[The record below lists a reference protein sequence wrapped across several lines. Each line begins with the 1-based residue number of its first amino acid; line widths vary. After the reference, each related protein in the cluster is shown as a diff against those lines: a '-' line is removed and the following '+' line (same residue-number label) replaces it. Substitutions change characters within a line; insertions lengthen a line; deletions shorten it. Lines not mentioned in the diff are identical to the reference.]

1 MAVTQYIGSR
11 YVPLFADPIEWSDQ
25 NTYEPLTIV
34 LHEGNSFTS
43 KQAVPRGIDLSN
55 EDYWAETGNYNAQVE
70 SYRRETQ
77 RVSDALDTIEEQI
90 ADIETDVGEG
100 TEYIH
105 VLHAG
110 LDPDISDSTPFYLFS
125 IPRTVTPKVYPLNGA
140 RQNRDTIPDNVNG
153 VFINGALPS
162 PLISDGQIVG
172 TSAGTSWWYFTG
184 LKNGVPTAQPFPG
197 TDKPSAEDLLAM
209 GWTFGIGTYEV
220 VLQNYLQPSYDD
232 FEGMPHYDTMNLHGP
247 RAALGWDEKRWYV
260 YASDGRQL
268 ISHGITQDELKQ
280 IAYKYRIPNFVNMDG
295 GASVQLYTAQ
305 PVDVWTLTSDS
316 KGTAENNIYN
326 YRRRVN
332 SLIAFEF

>member
-11 YVPLFADPIEWSDQ
+11 YVPLFADPIEWSSN

-43 KQAVPRGIDLSN
+43 KQAVPKGIQIAN

-77 RVSDALDTIEEQI
+77 RVSDSLATIEGQI
-90 ADIETDVGEG
+90 EDIQTDVEEG
-100 TEYIH
+100 AEYIH

-110 LDPDISDSTPFYLFS
+110 IDPDISRSTPFYLFS
-125 IPRTVTPKVYPLNGA
+125 LPRTITPKVYPLNGA
-140 RQNRDTIPDNVNG
+140 IQNRFTIPDDVNG
-153 VFINGALPS
+153 VFVNGALPS
-162 PLISDGQIVG
+162 PLISDGTIVG
-172 TSAGTSWWYFTG
+172 TSAGTSWWYYTG
-184 LKNGVPTAQPFPG
+184 IKNGVVTAEPFPG
-197 TDKPSAEDLLAM
+197 DNKPTASELLAM

-220 VLQNYLQPSYDD
+220 VLQNYIQPDYTA
-232 FEGMPHYDTMNLHGP
+232 FAGMPHYDTINLHGP
-247 RAALGWDEKRWYV
+247 RAALGWDDEHWYV

-268 ISHGITQDELKQ
+268 ISHGINQDELKQ
-280 IAYKYRIPNFVNMDG
+280 IGYKYRVPNLVNMDG
-295 GASVQLYTAQ
+295 GGSVQLYTAQ

-316 KGTAENNIYN
+316 KGRVENDIFNF
-326 YRRRVN
+326 RRKVN